1 MAALSTH
8 HCRFHLVSVR
18 ENKEILEK
26 KQDYHITNIDVI
38 AFVIFSQGMM
48 PKHDNLYAT

>member
-8 HCRFHLVSVR
+8 HCRFHLVSVK

-38 AFVIFSQGMM
+38 ALVIFSQGMM